1 MRKGAG
7 PFASLLFIQVALVD
21 DVTHIILVIDALD
34 EGVVLLVVPV
44 LVILDFLEVD
54 FIADNFRL
62 VIRVLGVFVLDEV
75 RIGDRLVIER
85 DFLDFLLGLLIL
97 VGGLGALGFLGVV
110 DVVTH
115 LLGPNGTLVGIPQQR
130 TRRARPAHLH
140 DGLGRETEGAFGAH
154 DRLLAEIVKFG
165 SATWANALG
174 SNIRSSHRLDF
185 LEFEGVIEGRPI
197 AMKRATCQREVEARL
212 PSHTPDPRRRTL
224 SANANPQPLAAC
236 KSSGLAGN
244 PQIPGD
250 KSISHRALILGA
262 LAIGETTVEGLLE
275 AGDVLNTASV
285 LGELGA
291 SLARRPD
298 GAWTIQGV
306 GVGGFAE
313 PSSVLDHGNSG
324 TGVRLMMGAV
334 ATSPITA
341 TFSGDASL
349 RRRPMGRVLDPLSRF
364 GAVATGRK
372 GGLLPLTLAGASD
385 PLPITYTLP
394 VPSAQVK
401 SAILLAGLNAPGRT
415 TVIEAEATRDH
426 TERMLRH
433 FGADVAV
440 EDAGAEGRAIALTG
454 YPALTGTR
462 VVVPPDPSSA
472 AFPLVAALLVPGSQV
487 TLSRVMLNPTR
498 AGLLTVLHEMGASI
512 SISNQRLESG
522 ETVADIAVRASIL
535 KPVET
540 DPALAAS
547 MIDEFPILAIAAA
560 FAEGTTRMNGLAE
573 LRVKESDRLAAVAA
587 GLGEI
592 GITCRMGQDWLEVD
606 GKGPDGVPGGGWVQ
620 THMDHRI
627 AMSFLVA
634 GLAARTDV
642 AVDDTTFIATSFPS
656 FIPMM
661 TALGATFRNTAR

>member
-1 MRKGAG
+1 
-7 PFASLLFIQVALVD
+7 
-21 DVTHIILVIDALD
+21 
-34 EGVVLLVVPV
+34 
-44 LVILDFLEVD
+44 
-54 FIADNFRL
+54 
-62 VIRVLGVFVLDEV
+62 
-75 RIGDRLVIER
+75 
-85 DFLDFLLGLLIL
+85 
-97 VGGLGALGFLGVV
+97 
-110 DVVTH
+110 
-115 LLGPNGTLVGIPQQR
+115 
-130 TRRARPAHLH
+130 
-140 DGLGRETEGAFGAH
+140 
-154 DRLLAEIVKFG
+154 
-165 SATWANALG
+165 
-174 SNIRSSHRLDF
+174 
-185 LEFEGVIEGRPI
+185 
-197 AMKRATCQREVEARL
+197 
-212 PSHTPDPRRRTL
+212 
-224 SANANPQPLAAC
+224 
-236 KSSGLAGN
+236 
-244 PQIPGD
+244 
-250 KSISHRALILGA
+250 
-262 LAIGETTVEGLLE
+262 
-275 AGDVLNTASV
+275 
-285 LGELGA
+285 
-291 SLARRPD
+291 
-298 GAWTIQGV
+298 
-306 GVGGFAE
+306 
-313 PSSVLDHGNSG
+313 
-324 TGVRLMMGAV
+324 
-334 ATSPITA
+334 
-341 TFSGDASL
+341 
-349 RRRPMGRVLDPLSRF
+349 MGRVLEPLSRF

-372 GGLLPLTLAGASD
+372 GGLLPLTLEGARD
-385 PLPITYTLP
+385 PLPVTYTLP

-415 TVIEAEATRDH
+415 TVIEPEATRDH

-440 EDAGAEGRAIALTG
+440 EDAGAEGRSIALTG
-454 YPALTGTR
+454 YPALTGTK

-472 AFPLVAALLVPGSQV
+472 AFPLVAALIVPGSQV

-498 AGLLTVLHEMGASI
+498 TGLLTVLREMGASI

-535 KPVET
+535 KPLET

-606 GKGPDGVPGGGWVQ
+606 GKGPDGVPGGGCVK

-661 TALGATFRNTAR
+661 TGLGATFRKTVR